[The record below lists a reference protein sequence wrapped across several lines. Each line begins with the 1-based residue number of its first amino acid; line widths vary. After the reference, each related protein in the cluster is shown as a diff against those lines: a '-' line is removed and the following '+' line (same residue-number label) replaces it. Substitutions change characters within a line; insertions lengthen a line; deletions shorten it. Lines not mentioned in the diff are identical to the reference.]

1 MAFYTE
7 TIHIPAS
14 RPSLFKKFLTK
25 VNNAIAITSYA
36 RAARELTRLGYHRE
50 AKNCI
55 MEIQKLK

>member
-7 TIHIPAS
+7 TIYIPAS
-14 RPSLFKKFLTK
+14 KPSLFKRFLGK
-25 VNNAIAITSYA
+25 INNALTITSYA
-36 RAARELTRLGYHRE
+36 RAARELTRLGYHDA